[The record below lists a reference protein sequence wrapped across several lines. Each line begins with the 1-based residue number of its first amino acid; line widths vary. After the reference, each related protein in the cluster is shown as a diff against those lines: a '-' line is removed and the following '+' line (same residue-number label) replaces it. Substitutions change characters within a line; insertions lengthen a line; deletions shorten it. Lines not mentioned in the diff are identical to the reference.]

1 MLQWTRGI
9 TGRVEKRYT
18 WVPHMWTTSDH
29 DDKDAMS
36 SKTFSIIVRCWY
48 DQQVDATQLQVVR
61 VDTAKNVRLGDG
73 SFLLRISLD
82 ETAPLGRCFIRHL
95 ASGREAYVQGGPN
108 LQAFIKDCLLN
119 GSEAVNEP
127 EQHDPGAV

>member
-1 MLQWTRGI
+1 
-9 TGRVEKRYT
+9 
-18 WVPHMWTTSDH
+18 
-29 DDKDAMS
+29 MS

-61 VDTAKNVRLGDG
+61 VDTAKKVRLGDG

-95 ASGREAYVQGGPN
+95 TSGREAHVQGGAS
-108 LQAFIKDCLLN
+108 LQAFIKDCLLK
-119 GSEAVNEP
+119 GSEPDVPDEHETP
-127 EQHDPGAV
+127 V